1 MNDLPKIVFVGNIS
15 YDATEQGLKQIFSR
29 VGPVHSFRLV
39 TDKDTKRP
47 KGYAFCEFFDH
58 ETAASAVRNMNGFEA
73 FGRNLRVGWANEGL
87 KNAPR
92 DVQQTLQQES
102 ERVQQQVA
110 ASLDPSQRSLFLQ
123 QQPTQALPNISPSLQ
138 VISSTLGNM
147 QQDQLLQLI
156 TQVRELIVSNPSEM
170 QNILLSNPNL
180 SFAILQILI
189 MLNLVD
195 QPTIQKILAQPLPQ
209 AQNPVQQTNHS
220 QPIHQPSHP
229 PQPAPNQQSTDQQ
242 ALLRQVLALTP
253 EQISTLP
260 PDQQKTVLQ
269 LRAAHGQ

>member
-1 MNDLPKIVFVGNIS
+1 MDLPKIVFVGNIS
-15 YDATEQGLKQIFSR
+15 YEATEQGLKQVFSR

-47 KGYAFCEFFDH
+47 KGYAFCEFYDH
-58 ETAASAVRNMNGFEA
+58 ETASSAVRNMNGFEA

-92 DVQQTLQQES
+92 EVQQNLQKES

-123 QQPTQALPNISPSLQ
+123 QQPTQVMPNISTNLQ
-138 VISSTLGNM
+138 VITNTLGNM

-156 TQVRELIVSNPSEM
+156 TQVRELVIGNPTEM

-180 SFAILQILI
+180 SFAVLQVMI

-195 QPTIQKILAQPLPQ
+195 QTTISNILVSQ
-209 AQNPVQQTNHS
+209 PVQQ
-220 QPIHQPSHP
+220 QQ
-229 PQPAPNQQSTDQQ
+229 QQFAPAPVQQPMQQQVPQQNVDQQ
-242 ALLRQVLALTP
+242 ALLRQVLSLTP
-253 EQISTLP
+253 GQIESLPAEQRA
-260 PDQQKTVLQ
+260 TVIQ